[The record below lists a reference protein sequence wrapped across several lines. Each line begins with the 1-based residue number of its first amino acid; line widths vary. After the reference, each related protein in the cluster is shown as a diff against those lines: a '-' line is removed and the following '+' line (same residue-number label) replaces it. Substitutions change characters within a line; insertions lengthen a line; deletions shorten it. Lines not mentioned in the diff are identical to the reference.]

1 MKRHVFEAEPG
12 DLPVVRELRLNAE
25 RAGDH
30 AVQDVDALRRG
41 NPARLGHPLIRKAV
55 PAEVIGRSFGGV
67 TGEWIRPPD
76 GSDSGPVILY
86 CHGGAYIRG
95 SLVQGRPMAS
105 ALAQH
110 ARGSAAAIAWAQ
122 APERTFPAPIED
134 ICAAY
139 GALLA
144 EGHAP
149 KSIVFAGDSAGGA
162 IIVAAM
168 AQLRDRGVPLPRAS
182 ISISPWADI
191 TDSLPSWKTNLGN
204 DIVGTAFSKS
214 ASRIYLAGAN
224 PLDPR
229 ASPIHADL
237 HGLPPMLVII
247 GDQETLLDDAV
258 TLAER
263 ADAQGVEVELHI
275 YRNMVHVFA
284 MFNLRT
290 GDAALKRAAEFI
302 GSVR

>member
-1 MKRHVFEAEPG
+1 MKRHFFEAVPG
-12 DLPVVRELRLNAE
+12 DLPVVQELRLNAE
-25 RAGDH
+25 RGGDH
-30 AVQDVDALRRG
+30 AIQDVDALRRG

-55 PAEVIGRSFGGV
+55 PAEVTSRSFGGV
-67 TGEWIRPPD
+67 TGEWIRPP
-76 GSDSGPVILY
+76 GGGEEPVILY

-95 SLVQGRPMAS
+95 SLMQGRPMAS

-110 ARGSAAAIAWAQ
+110 SRGSAAAIAWAQ
-122 APERTFPAPIED
+122 APERTFPAPIDD

-149 KSIVFAGDSAGGA
+149 KSVVFAGDSAGGA

-168 AQLRDRGVPLPRAS
+168 VQLRDRGVPLPRAS
-182 ISISPWADI
+182 ISISPWADL
-191 TDSLPSWKTNLGN
+191 TDSLPSWRTNLGT

-214 ASRIYLAGAN
+214 ASRLYLAGAD

-229 ASPIHADL
+229 ASPIRGDL

-247 GDQETLLDDAV
+247 GEHEVLLDDAV
-258 TLAER
+258 ALAER
-263 ADAQGVEVELHI
+263 ADGQGVAVELHI
-275 YRNMVHVFA
+275 YREMVHVFS
-284 MFNLRT
+284 MFDLRT
-290 GDAALKRAAEFI
+290 GDAALERAAEFI
-302 GSVR
+302 RSVC